1 MTLAS
6 HARGPEFEPRC
17 EYYQNFCEQI
27 FVIPRFFCE
36 KKPILS
42 SWDVFFLPQ
51 PIYFGEKKGFIPKT
65 VTPQS
70 PADRGFTVCIRLK
83 RLWSWYKPVL
93 GLTTSF
99 MERCGIVAYKF
110 FQNWLRVRNLV
121 SSLYIWAQTHQLS
134 VRLTKMDDQK
144 ENTVSLFKET
154 RNGQKKKFWPY
165 YRWMDSL
172 CLWVNGGAERLAA
185 PGSSAKPG
193 PRSWSASKPSAW
205 SMDVAQT
212 IQLISFVTM

>member
-93 GLTTSF
+93 CLYHASIECGSF
-99 MERCGIVAYKF
+99 AYKF
-110 FQNWLRVRNLV
+110 FQNWLRVFTL
-121 SSLYIWAQTHQLS
+121 AS
-134 VRLTKMDDQK
+134 VRRTPTLFRRRCYGLWTFFANKEKIKTTTKK
-144 ENTVSLFKET
+144 S
-154 RNGQKKKFWPY
+154 
-165 YRWMDSL
+165 
-172 CLWVNGGAERLAA
+172 CLKMWLVRKN
-185 PGSSAKPG
+185 
-193 PRSWSASKPSAW
+193 
-205 SMDVAQT
+205 
-212 IQLISFVTM
+212 